1 MQICPQ
7 CQCENPDDNKYCQ
20 QCGASLDRLLCPE
33 CGTENPVGQ
42 LTCSDCGEVIGTVLQ
57 ALLVPPEPDA
67 AWPNP
72 PETNDP
78 DQPFLRYKPLTPI
91 RAIDASAQY
100 QTQVLD
106 QQPYRLRFF
115 DRWLHQPIEGDAE
128 PTLPP
133 SSQPAPNELSIE
145 SQIPS
150 IAQPYLLLDSQL
162 GQRLPQVY
170 DTWQGEGWQV
180 LLIEDRSD
188 WKSLS
193 DLWRDPDT
201 PTLQV
206 LHDLYEML
214 DLWEELIPVQC
225 TASLLV
231 LDNLCVDEDSVL
243 SLKRLHDP
251 TAHPEQPTA
260 ASSLTHLGEA
270 WLQLLTQAEHPGA
283 DSLINLAQLIAR
295 GQFTSPDVV
304 RQHLRLIA
312 DNLEQKSPVA
322 AIAAT
327 SLSESVAMPSGSVV
341 PNGGN
346 PLANLPLSS
355 LRDDD
360 EDDTPTIVLP
370 MKLSSLDEAGRTDI
384 GRQRDHNE
392 DYFGIY
398 TNFQRLETPNGRT
411 VRAHNLYILC
421 DGMGGHA
428 SGEVASHLAVK
439 TLQDYFQ
446 THWQNEMPPIEA
458 IREGIFIANQ
468 AIYDENQS
476 EQRSGSGRMGTTL
489 VLVLVHNSKVAVA
502 HVGDSRLYRL
512 TRRRGLEQITTDHEV
527 GQREIQ
533 RGIDPD
539 AAYSRPDAYQLT
551 QALGPRDNTGV
562 DPEIQFLDL
571 DEDALLLLC
580 SDGLSDNDL
589 VETHWQTH
597 LAPLISSR
605 ANLDQGV
612 SQLVELANQH
622 NGHDNI
628 TALLIRAKV
637 QPNMDSMLM

>member
-20 QCGASLDRLLCPE
+20 QCGTSLDHLICPS
-33 CGTENPVGQ
+33 CGAENPVAQ
-42 LTCSDCGEVIGTVLQ
+42 LTCNQCDSVIGTVLQ
-57 ALLVPPEPDA
+57 ALTVPPQADA
-67 AWPNP
+67 VWPHTEEDDDDAGINS
-72 PETNDP
+72 DS
-78 DQPFLRYKPLTPI
+78 PFARYLPLAPFQE
-91 RAIDASAQY
+91 IDSSAQY
-100 QTQVLD
+100 ETHVLD
-106 QQPYRLRFF
+106 RQPYRLRFF
-115 DRWLHQPIEGDAE
+115 DRWLHQPLEGDAE

-133 SSQPAPNELSIE
+133 STQPSNNELAIE
-145 SQIPS
+145 SQIPP

-170 DTWQGEGWQV
+170 DTWQSDGWQV

-188 WKSLS
+188 WKSLT
-193 DLWRDPDT
+193 DLWCDPDT

-251 TAHPEQPTA
+251 NASPEPPTA

-270 WLQLLTQAEHPGA
+270 WLKLLTQADHPGA
-283 DSLINLAQLIAR
+283 DTLINLAQSIAR
-295 GQFTSPDVV
+295 GQFTSPDIV

-312 DNLEQKSPVA
+312 DSLEQKNPIPA
-322 AIAAT
+322 AILAEAAPV
-327 SLSESVAMPSGSVV
+327 SAPSAN
-341 PNGGN
+341 PAN
-346 PLANLPLSS
+346 PLASVPLNN

-360 EDDTPTIVLP
+360 DADDTPTIVLP
-370 MKLSSLDEAGRTDI
+370 MKLSTLDEAGRTDI

-398 TNFQRLETPNGRT
+398 TNLHKRETPTGKT
-411 VRAHNLYILC
+411 VRAHNLYVLC

-439 TLQDYFQ
+439 TLHEYFQ
-446 THWQNEMPPIEA
+446 THWQEEMPSAES
-458 IREGIFIANQ
+458 IREGILMTNQ
-468 AIYDENQS
+468 VIYDANQS
-476 EQRSGSGRMGTTL
+476 EQRSGSARMGTTL
-489 VLVLVHNSKVAVA
+489 VLVLIHNSKLAVA

-533 RGIDPD
+533 RGIDPE

-551 QALGPRDNTGV
+551 QALGPRDNNGV
-562 DPEIQFLDL
+562 DPDVEFFEL

-589 VETHWQTH
+589 IETHWQTH

-612 SQLVELANQH
+612 SQLVDLANQH

-637 QPNMDSMLM
+637 QPNMDGIQ